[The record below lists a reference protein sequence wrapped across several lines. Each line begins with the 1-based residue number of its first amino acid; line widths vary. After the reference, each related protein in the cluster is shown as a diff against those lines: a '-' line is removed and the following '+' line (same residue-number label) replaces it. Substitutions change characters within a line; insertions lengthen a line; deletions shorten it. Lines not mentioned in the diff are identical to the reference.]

1 MSMDRT
7 LKVHGGMVRVRSVL
21 TRAERIAQLTDEGKF
36 DKEKDSPFKLPKVR
50 VRHSRL
56 GGKAKKA
63 AVAEGAEGAAAPAAG
78 AVAGAA
84 PAADAKGKA
93 AAPAAKAEAK
103 GKGKKA

>member
-7 LKVHGGMVRVRSVL
+7 LKLHGGMVRVRSVL

-50 VRHSRL
+50 VRHSRA
-56 GGKAKKA
+56 GAKPKKVA
-63 AVAEGAEGAAAPAAG
+63 AEGAEAAVGA
-78 AVAGAA
+78 AA

-93 AAPAAKAEAK
+93 AAPAAKATEAK
-103 GKGKKA
+103 GKADAKAKK